1 MLDTDDYVAHSVSM
15 DLQVQSY
22 AGMLHEYF

>member
-1 MLDTDDYVAHSVSM
+1 MLDMHGYIAHNVSM